1 MSRHVNKVASL
12 QSRLHAATV
21 AAALALS
28 SPSARADDVTSARAH
43 FADGVKLFQAGDY
56 EGARRKFL
64 DADREH
70 HAPVILYNVARAE
83 ERLEH
88 PQAAVDAY
96 EKYLGEDPKGEYAQ
110 AATVAIA
117 QIKARSCRLR
127 VESDPPGV
135 RVFVNGEAAPEPT
148 PTQLLVR
155 AGREHVVVE
164 GDGWRAEREI
174 DATPGGSE
182 TVSLARP
189 AASGPEHD
197 QPASAAPASA
207 PAPDRP
213 ATPELAHEP
222 DGLVFGAA
230 FVVVP
235 YFFFDA
241 ENRGP
246 NSTHTT
252 GADAGLRLEVG
263 YAFTPRAEILL
274 RALGALGSEC
284 PGFFD
289 SHFAGVGPALSFRVS
304 ELMWVGASLLGGQAR
319 TCRPDASNV
328 GGNVVFSTDIV
339 FSPSF
344 DLSFS
349 IANKSY
355 GQWLV
360 SLSVAYYF
368 ANPSQDN
375 RVVYAPIGFGA
386 HFF

>member
-1 MSRHVNKVASL
+1 VTAHG
-12 QSRLHAATV
+12 
-21 AAALALS
+21 
-28 SPSARADDVTSARAH
+28 DDLNSARAH
-43 FADGVKLFQAGDY
+43 FADGVKLFQSGDY

-64 DADREH
+64 EADREH

-96 EKYLGEDPKGEYAQ
+96 ERYLGEDPKGEYAQ

-127 VESDPPGV
+127 VESDPPGA
-135 RVFVNGEAAPEPT
+135 RVFVNGEAAPEPA
-148 PTQLLVR
+148 PTLLLVR

-164 GDGWRAEREI
+164 GDGWRGER
-174 DATPGGSE
+174 DVNAAAGGYE
-182 TVSLARP
+182 TVHLSRP
-189 AASGPEHD
+189 AAIAPEPEE
-197 QPASAAPASA
+197 QVVPI
-207 PAPDRP
+207 PAPPAIPDRAP
-213 ATPELAHEP
+213 PPEPAHEP
-222 DGLVFGAA
+222 EGLVFGAA

-241 ENRGP
+241 ANAGP
-246 NSTHTT
+246 NSTHTG
-252 GADAGLRLEVG
+252 GADAGLRLDVG

-274 RALGALGSEC
+274 RALGAIGSEC

-289 SHFAGVGPALSFRVS
+289 SHFASVGPALSFRLGES
-304 ELMWVGASLLGGQAR
+304 MWVGASLLGGQAR
-319 TCRPDASNV
+319 TCRPNG

-339 FSPSF
+339 FSPSLDF
-344 DLSFS
+344 SIS

-360 SLSVAYYF
+360 SLSLAYYF

-375 RVVYAPIGFGA
+375 RVVYAPLGFGV